1 MNTHPIKTVSIFGAG
16 AMGASYA
23 GILYEMDRESVH
35 FVAGGNRYEQLSRK
49 GIIVNGVHY
58 TIPVMTPDDQN
69 TPGDDLVIVAVKYH
83 HLPQTIE
90 DMKNRI
96 VKNTI
101 IISVMNGIDSE
112 EQIGAAFGMERV
124 LYATAVGIDAVRQ
137 ENSVIYSTQ
146 GKIYFGEPKN
156 IIISERVKRLKSF
169 FDRAGIF
176 YEIPEDMIHILWW
189 KFMVNVGINQA
200 SAALKATYGD
210 FQTSP
215 AARNL
220 MESAMKEVIQIA
232 KAEGIQLSEDDTA
245 KWYQV
250 LSGLSPSGKTS
261 MLQDVEAGR
270 KTEVEMFAGKILE
283 LGRKYNIPTPVNE
296 RLFKT
301 IREIERNGDKR

>member
-16 AMGASYA
+16 ALGASYA
-23 GILYEMDRESVH
+23 GMLYDMDRESVH
-35 FVAGGNRYEQLSRK
+35 FVAGGNRYEQLRRK
-49 GIIVNGVHY
+49 CIIVNGVQY
-58 TIPVMTPDDQN
+58 TIPVVTPDDQN

-83 HLPQTIE
+83 HLPRTIE

-96 VKNTI
+96 VENTI

-124 LYATAVGIDAVRQ
+124 LYAVSVGIDAVRQ

-156 IIISERVKRLKSF
+156 MILSERVKRLKSF
-169 FDRAGIF
+169 FDQAGIF
-176 YEIPEDMIHILWW
+176 YEIPEDMIRIVWW
-189 KFMVNVGINQA
+189 KFMVNVGVNQA
-200 SAALKATYGD
+200 SAALNATYGD
-210 FQTSP
+210 IQTSP
-215 AARNL
+215 AARSL
-220 MESAMKEVIQIA
+220 MESAMMEVIQIA
-232 KAEGIQLSEDDTA
+232 KAEGIQLTEDDRA

-270 KTEVEMFAGKILE
+270 KTEVEMFAGKVLE
-283 LGRKYNIPTPVNE
+283 LGRKHAIPTPVNE
-296 RLFKT
+296 KLFKT
-301 IREIERNGDKR
+301 IREIERHGDKR